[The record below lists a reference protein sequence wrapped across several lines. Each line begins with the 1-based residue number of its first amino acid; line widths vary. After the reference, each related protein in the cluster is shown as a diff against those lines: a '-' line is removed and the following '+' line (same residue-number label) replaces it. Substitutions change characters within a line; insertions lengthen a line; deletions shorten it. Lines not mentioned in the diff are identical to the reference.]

1 MHINIS
7 LSTIVLACVNKLT
20 GYNPL
25 SIQINLLSHLRNR
38 GQWVG
43 GRWSLSINSR
53 NRLCMI
59 LVRVLFVVTSLRFFF
74 VPIFAKCITN
84 VHYVKVHYDGVWKL
98 TFVCSLH
105 CVTVTIFSVQL
116 SAQHDHSKECS
127 LCKGCFSLQ
136 CDLNACIGVDH
147 NCNYEQLYIKAT
159 QWVCW
164 CIIFLHNKTLSLF

>member
-1 MHINIS
+1 MSFLLYCHKLELSNAIKSPKWIDSFMRRCLVILLFFPKCESDVLLTCIVHINIS
-7 LSTIVLACVNKLT
+7 LSTIVLPYVNKLT

-25 SIQINLLSHLRNR
+25 SIQTNLLSHLRNR

-98 TFVCSLH
+98 TWCVCSLH
-105 CVTVTIFSVQL
+105 CVAVTIFSVQL
-116 SAQHDHSKECS
+116 SA
-127 LCKGCFSLQ
+127 
-136 CDLNACIGVDH
+136 
-147 NCNYEQLYIKAT
+147 
-159 QWVCW
+159 
-164 CIIFLHNKTLSLF
+164 